1 MADPRDQEELP
12 GLPADPDSLEQ
23 AGVDDVPEERWAQ
36 TLVHMVQVTE
46 ACLRRSRVQEPEAV
60 ARAVVLELANYFGAR
75 QWYLPRGDRLRIALR
90 DAEIYRRAKRGNIP
104 QLAQEYGLTDIH
116 VWRIVRDQRA
126 LHIQKIQG
134 RLFEEDG
141 A

>member
-1 MADPRDQEELP
+1 MADPRDQEGLP

-90 DAEIYRRAKRGNIP
+90 DAEIYRRAKRGNIEA
-104 QLAQEYGLTDIH
+104 LALEYGLNVIQ
-116 VWRIVRDQRA
+116 VYRIVRQQKA
-126 LHIQKIQG
+126 LHIAKIQG
-134 RLFEEDG
+134 RLFEEG
-141 A
+141 TS